1 MKTNRYRYNQRI
13 LFLIIIAILICSFTG
28 CSEYITFSNKNFDFI
43 FEYPRGWNVVS
54 NEQSSELIYAIL
66 LGPDTSKNESKA
78 KAFLRIYLGKG
89 EKADQEAQTLIS
101 NHIDQYHKARNFN
114 LIKQDTIN
122 LDGASGYQINYTYD
136 YDQTYMLPLQENLYL
151 PTETI
156 DTVIPRNGRVYEI
169 WISASQN
176 EWNAREKDIQH
187 ILSTFK
193 WK

>member
-1 MKTNRYRYNQRI
+1 
-13 LFLIIIAILICSFTG
+13 
-28 CSEYITFSNKNFDFI
+28 
-43 FEYPRGWNVVS
+43 VVS
-54 NEQSSELIYAIL
+54 IEQSSELIHANL
-66 LGPDTSKNESKA
+66 LSLDTSINESKA
-78 KAFLRIYLGKG
+78 KAFFIIYLGKG
-89 EKADQEAQTLIS
+89 ENADQEAQTLIS
-101 NHIDQYHKARNFN
+101 NYIDQYHKARNFN

-136 YDQTYMLPLQENLYL
+136 YDQTYRLPLQDNLYL

-156 DTVIPRNGRVYEI
+156 DTVIPRNGKVYEI

-187 ILSTFK
+187 ILGTFR